1 MSTYTEPVYRFRVYR
16 VWNIPSRPD
25 LHGRKDL
32 VYSSRDIGNA
42 EEQRAWF
49 SEFYGYTGDEF
60 LVLDHGSDTVIEREV
75 Y

>member
-1 MSTYTEPVYRFRVYR
+1 MTYQEPVYRFRVYR
-16 VWNIPSRPD
+16 EWNIPSRPD

-42 EEQRAWF
+42 EEQRLWM
-49 SEFYGYTGDEF
+49 SEFYSRTGDKF
-60 LVLDHGSDTVIEREV
+60 LVEDHGFDTVIEREV